1 MNKWNIKNK
10 QDVIIDTVLSSGIFK
25 QELRHLIERRKA
37 RHFLCLRY
45 NRRLLS
51 ERRGVKSVD
60 TYV

>member
-1 MNKWNIKNK
+1 MNKWNKKNK

-37 RHFLCLRY
+37 RHFLCGY

-60 TYV
+60 TYI